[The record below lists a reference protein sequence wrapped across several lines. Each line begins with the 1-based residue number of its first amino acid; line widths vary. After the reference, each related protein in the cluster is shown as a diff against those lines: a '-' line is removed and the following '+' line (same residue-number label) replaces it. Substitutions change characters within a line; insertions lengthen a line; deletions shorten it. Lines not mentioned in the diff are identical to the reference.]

1 MEIFNDLQASIAE
14 ACATSISD
22 AQKKFDAAVTAQQK
36 RLEEAE
42 THLSSALEA
51 QKAAEERA
59 NNLQRHVDALK
70 DELNTHKAS
79 PKELEPPTAIPN
91 LERDFAPGRVWKN
104 EEIDASRLR
113 DILETKYSKLYEG
126 LQAFV
131 QSWSSLKAVTLQ
143 HKKKLQTWE
152 RQLKKDSF
160 TITLDNSTVTFT
172 RSTNADGE
180 SVADGG
186 EIRASMRRR
195 LADEHPG
202 PEENRPRSRRLDH
215 DENVHRTKPAT
226 ATWTRPAEPIRTGKS
241 KSFADSSLVTATQE
255 TLTSDGLSSES
266 SSGLPSNLQTRKRK
280 RVQPS
285 GENELRQGAPEKPV
299 LIKSETLSS
308 SPVQPGAMA
317 PGCLAHFPSTQDL
330 DEIGGVVQTPTK
342 KQAFKEIPWDTEHQY
357 SDRKPNVSTPSR
369 PTQPVGVLQPI
380 DGNVPS
386 LRSRGQGSTA
396 KKPRSS
402 ATAALMMAEDG
413 DSGDFQTS
421 PRKRAKTPIRNAT
434 PKVKHDGNTR
444 LQDLLEGSSSSKPS
458 FPSSKRA
465 AGHRVDER
473 NRSNKSHA
481 NARKS
486 ALPGP
491 EKTQTDYA
499 SQAGLEVQPEEEP
512 YRSRPLNRLGL
523 HHFKIN
529 PAANAGLDYAY
540 DDVIRKKDDR
550 KCMSGCT
557 RPGCC
562 GDRFRA
568 MARMAIQGSNKTAAQ
583 NEEEQRIVEDF
594 IGENGA
600 SLVGMTERQH
610 EQIRV
615 EALARH
621 YANQYGRHR
630 HTHQRARSPPGFW
643 RTEMPSTQEIEADRE
658 NARKMEREKVE
669 ERYREAMRPGGV
681 WTWADE

>member
-1 MEIFNDLQASIAE
+1 
-14 ACATSISD
+14 
-22 AQKKFDAAVTAQQK
+22 
-36 RLEEAE
+36 
-42 THLSSALEA
+42 
-51 QKAAEERA
+51 
-59 NNLQRHVDALK
+59 
-70 DELNTHKAS
+70 
-79 PKELEPPTAIPN
+79 
-91 LERDFAPGRVWKN
+91 
-104 EEIDASRLR
+104 
-113 DILETKYSKLYEG
+113 
-126 LQAFV
+126 
-131 QSWSSLKAVTLQ
+131 
-143 HKKKLQTWE
+143 
-152 RQLKKDSF
+152 
-160 TITLDNSTVTFT
+160 
-172 RSTNADGE
+172 
-180 SVADGG
+180 
-186 EIRASMRRR
+186 
-195 LADEHPG
+195 
-202 PEENRPRSRRLDH
+202 
-215 DENVHRTKPAT
+215 
-226 ATWTRPAEPIRTGKS
+226 
-241 KSFADSSLVTATQE
+241 
-255 TLTSDGLSSES
+255 
-266 SSGLPSNLQTRKRK
+266 
-280 RVQPS
+280 
-285 GENELRQGAPEKPV
+285 
-299 LIKSETLSS
+299 
-308 SPVQPGAMA
+308 
-317 PGCLAHFPSTQDL
+317 
-330 DEIGGVVQTPTK
+330 
-342 KQAFKEIPWDTEHQY
+342 
-357 SDRKPNVSTPSR
+357 
-369 PTQPVGVLQPI
+369 
-380 DGNVPS
+380 
-386 LRSRGQGSTA
+386 
-396 KKPRSS
+396 
-402 ATAALMMAEDG
+402 MMAEDG

-421 PRKRAKTPIRNAT
+421 SRKRAKTPIRNAT

-444 LQDLLEGSSSSKPS
+444 LQDLLEGSSSSTPS

-499 SQAGLEVQPEEEP
+499 SQAGLEVRPEEEP

-529 PAANAGLDYAY
+529 PAANAGRDYAY

-669 ERYREAMRPGGV
+669 ERYWEAMRPGGV